1 MAADFQAL
9 TASAPSKVILHG
21 EHAVVYGMTAVGA
34 SLDLRTSITI
44 KPHPSKVVVHF
55 PDLGLSDS
63 WTIVQLKELFRHCP
77 KSRNSVCP
85 DYLNRLHD
93 FLGVDPSNLRMAG
106 VICFLYLYT
115 VILDPDPLAMEL
127 HVSSEI
133 PLGAGLGSSAALS
146 VCLAAGLTSVLRQV
160 RREDEWREEP
170 EEICR
175 LAFLSEKILHGTPSG
190 IDNSVST
197 YGGLCQFACGHI
209 DVLPSP
215 KEKLEIMLVNTQV
228 PRDTKAMVAKVR
240 AQYNAQPKIVRPIME
255 AIDGISKS
263 FLALLARQLAQ
274 EKEEQ
279 EEEEQEEEE
288 KEEEEMPSL
297 QSKMEELVAIN
308 QSLLEA
314 LDLSHPVLQ
323 QVLSKLKSFGLTG
336 KLTGAGGGGFAF
348 ALVPPGFPAKTI
360 ADATQALE
368 DLGFDVSMTRIGGPG
383 YSVKLES

>member
-1 MAADFQAL
+1 MAADFRAL

-63 WTIVQLKELFRHCP
+63 WTIVQLKELFMHCP
-77 KSRNSVCP
+77 KSRSSVCP

-133 PLGAGLGSSAALS
+133 PIGAGLGSSAALS

-160 RREDEWREEP
+160 RREEEWCEEP

-215 KEKLEIMLVNTQV
+215 KEKLEIMLVNTKV

-263 FLALLARQLAQ
+263 FLALLDRQLAQ

-279 EEEEQEEEE
+279 EEEEG
-288 KEEEEMPSL
+288 EEEMPSL
-297 QSKMEELVAIN
+297 QTKMEELISVN

-314 LDLSHPVLQ
+314 LDLSHPALQ
-323 QVLSKLKSFGLTG
+323 QVLIKLKSFGLTG

-360 ADATQALE
+360 TDATQALE

-383 YSVKLES
+383 YSVKFES

>member
-1 MAADFQAL
+1 VKMAADFQAL

-44 KPHPSKVVVHF
+44 KPHPTKVVVHF

-77 KSRNSVCP
+77 QSRNSVCP

-274 EKEEQ
+274 EKEE
-279 EEEEQEEEE
+279 EET
-288 KEEEEMPSL
+288 EEEEMPNL
-297 QSKMEELVAIN
+297 QSNMEELVAIN

-314 LDLSHPVLQ
+314 LDLSHPALQ

-348 ALVPPGFPAKTI
+348 ALVPPGFPTKTI

>member
-1 MAADFQAL
+1 MASDFQAL

-44 KPHPSKVVVHF
+44 KPHPNKVVVHF

-63 WTIVQLKELFRHCP
+63 WTILQLKELFRDCP
-77 KSRNSVCP
+77 KSRSSVCP

-160 RREDEWREEP
+160 RREEEWREEP

-240 AQYNAQPKIVRPIME
+240 AQHTAQPQIVRPIME
-255 AIDGISKS
+255 AIDGISKT
-263 FLALLARQLAQ
+263 FLALLARQLEQ
-274 EKEEQ
+274 EKEHVDDQEDEDEQ
-279 EEEEQEEEE
+279 EEEEV
-288 KEEEEMPSL
+288 PSL
-297 QSKMEELVAIN
+297 HAKMEELVNIN

-314 LDLSHPVLQ
+314 LDLSHPELQ
-323 QVLSKLKSFGLTG
+323 KVLSKLKSFGLSG

-348 ALVPPGFPAKTI
+348 ALVPPGFPGKTI

-383 YSVKLES
+383 YSVKFGS

>member
-274 EKEEQ
+274 EKEE
-279 EEEEQEEEE
+279 EET
-288 KEEEEMPSL
+288 EEEEMPNL
-297 QSKMEELVAIN
+297 QSNMEELVAIN

-314 LDLSHPVLQ
+314 LDLSHPALQ

>member
-1 MAADFQAL
+1 MAADFRAL

-34 SLDLRTSITI
+34 SLELRTSITI

-63 WTIVQLKELFRHCP
+63 WTIVQLKELFMHCP
-77 KSRNSVCP
+77 KSRSSVCP

-133 PLGAGLGSSAALS
+133 PIGAGLGSSAALS

-160 RREDEWREEP
+160 RREEEWCEEP

-215 KEKLEIMLVNTQV
+215 KEKLEIMLVNTKV

-263 FLALLARQLAQ
+263 FLALLDRQLAQ

-279 EEEEQEEEE
+279 DEEEEEGG
-288 KEEEEMPSL
+288 EEMPSL
-297 QSKMEELVAIN
+297 QTKMEELVSVN

-314 LDLSHPVLQ
+314 LDLSHPALQ
-323 QVLSKLKSFGLTG
+323 QVLSSLKSFGLTG

-348 ALVPPGFPAKTI
+348 ALVPPGFPTKTI

-383 YSVKLES
+383 YSVKFES